1 MKRFLLLLALG
12 LIIVNVTNGCKPA
25 DNTTTT
31 ATPATTADT
40 NAATTNAV
48 PPPAH

>member
-12 LIIVNVTNGCKPA
+12 LITVNVTNGCKPA
-25 DNTTTT
+25 ETTTT
-31 ATPATTADT
+31 PTPATTDT
-40 NAATTNAV
+40 NATTTNAV

>member
-12 LIIVNVTNGCKPA
+12 LITVNVTNGCKPA
-25 DNTTTT
+25 ETTTT
-31 ATPATTADT
+31 PTPTITAT
-40 NAATTNAV
+40 NATTNAV